1 MKRELS
7 SFENQEFDLVIVGA
21 GVYGAATA
29 WDAALRGLS
38 VALVDKG
45 DFGGAT
51 SFNNLK
57 TVHGGLRYL
66 QHADLRRMRESV
78 RERRT
83 LMRIAPHLVHPLP
96 FLLPTYRE
104 GVRRRSILAAALFL
118 NDVVSFDRN
127 RNLDAGKCLPP
138 GRTISRA
145 ECQRLVPGVEER
157 GLTGAALWYDAQI
170 SNSDRLTLS
179 FVLSADDA
187 GARVANYVEATGFLR
202 DGNRVRG
209 ITAKDLIGQAE
220 FEIKGRAVLNAAGP
234 WVDRMLDGLEGTS
247 RPRFFYFSKAM
258 NLVTRP
264 IVKDVAV
271 GVTSKRNQIL
281 FVIPWRGLSMI
292 GTKHAVYD
300 GDPDEFEAREEDIQE
315 LLDEVNSGY
324 PPAKLRREDVR
335 LVHRG
340 LLPMVPADNK
350 DNKDNNNGVAPVK
363 LVKQYRIHDHR
374 REGLE
379 GLVSM
384 VGVKYTTAR
393 DVAEKA
399 VTRVFHVLGK
409 KPPPSRTA
417 NTPVYGGA
425 IESLSDF
432 LGQETKRTPH
442 GLDEEVV
449 RHLVY
454 TYGSAYR
461 KILAYIDEDPACAQP
476 VKEGAPVLRAEV
488 IHAIREEQATD
499 LASVLLR
506 RTELGSAGHPGDE
519 CLRSCATIMAGELNW
534 DDSRTSSEIKQVEEI
549 YRSRS

>member
-21 GVYGAATA
+21 GVYGAAAA

-66 QHADLRRMRESV
+66 QQADLRRMRESV

-83 LMRIAPHLVHPLP
+83 LMRIAPHLVHPLLM
-96 FLLPTYRE
+96 LLPTYNE
-104 GVRRRSILAAALFL
+104 GIRRRSLLGVALFL

-127 RNLDAGKCLPP
+127 RNLASEKFLPP
-138 GRTISRA
+138 GKTISRA

-170 SNSDRLTLS
+170 YNSDRLTLS
-179 FVLSADDA
+179 FVLSADEA

-202 DGNRVRG
+202 EGNRVRG
-209 ITAKDLIGQAE
+209 IKARDLIGQTE
-220 FEIKGRAVLNAAGP
+220 LEIKGRAVLNASGP
-234 WVDRMLDGLEGTS
+234 WVDRMLEGLEDTS

-264 IVKDVAV
+264 IVADVAV
-271 GVTSKRNQIL
+271 GVTSRRNQIL
-281 FVIPWRGLSMI
+281 FVIPWRGFSMI
-292 GTKHAVYD
+292 GTTHGVYE
-300 GDPDEFEAREEDIQE
+300 GDPDDFEATEEDIQE

-324 PPAKLRREDVR
+324 PAAKLRREDVR
-335 LVHRG
+335 FVHRG
-340 LLPMVPADNK
+340 LLPRVPQ
-350 DNKDNNNGVAPVK
+350 DNNKGVA

-393 DVAEKA
+393 YVAEKA
-399 VTRVFHVLGK
+399 ITRIFHVLGK

-425 IESLSDF
+425 IESFSDF
-432 LGQETKRTPH
+432 LSQEKKRKPH
-442 GLDEEVV
+442 GLDDEIV

-454 TYGSAYR
+454 TYGSVYR
-461 KILAYIDEDPACAQP
+461 RTLEYIDEDPACAQP

-488 IHAIREEQATD
+488 IHAIREEQAMD
-499 LASVLLR
+499 LASVILR
-506 RTELGSAGHPGDE
+506 RTELGSAGHPGSM
-519 CLRSCATIMAGELNW
+519 CLKSCAAIMAGELKW
-534 DDSRTSSEIKQVEEI
+534 DDARVSAEIQQVEEI
-549 YRSRS
+549 YRCRS

>member
-1 MKRELS
+1 MQRDLAT
-7 SFENQEFDLVIVGA
+7 FENQEFDLVIVGA
-21 GVYGAATA
+21 GVYGAAAA

-66 QHADLRRMRESV
+66 QHADLPRMRESV

-96 FLLPTYRE
+96 FLLPTYRK
-104 GVRRRSILAAALFL
+104 GLRRRSILAAALFL

-127 RNLDAGKCLPP
+127 RNLDSEKFLPP

-145 ECQRLVPGVEER
+145 ECQRWVPGVEER

-170 SNSDRLTLS
+170 YNSDRLTLS
-179 FVLSADDA
+179 FVLSADEA

-202 DGNRVRG
+202 DGDRVRG
-209 ITAKDLIGQAE
+209 ISAKDRIGQTE
-220 FEIKGRAVLNAAGP
+220 LEIKGRVVLNAAGP
-234 WVDRMLDGLEGTS
+234 WVDRMLDGLEGTNL
-247 RPRFFYFSKAM
+247 PRFFYFSKAM

-271 GVTSKRNQIL
+271 GVTSKHNQIL
-281 FVIPWRGLSMI
+281 FVIPWRGLSMV
-292 GTKHAVYD
+292 GTRHAVYD
-300 GDPDEFEAREEDIQE
+300 GDVDDFEAKEEDVQE

-324 PPAKLRREDVR
+324 PAGKLRREDVR

-340 LLPMVPADNK
+340 LLPMVPPDK
-350 DNKDNNNGVAPVK
+350 NNNGVAPVK

-399 VTRVFHVLGK
+399 ITQVFQVLGK
-409 KPPPSRTA
+409 EPPPCRTA
-417 NTPVYGGA
+417 STPVFGGA
-425 IESLSDF
+425 IESFSDF
-432 LGQETKRTPH
+432 LDRETKRRPH
-442 GLDEEVV
+442 GLDDECV

-454 TYGSAYR
+454 TYGSEYR
-461 KILAYIDEDPACAQP
+461 RILAYIDEEPACAQP

-499 LASVLLR
+499 LASVVMR
-506 RTELGSAGHPGDE
+506 RTELGSAGHPGGE
-519 CLRSCATIMAGELNW
+519 CLKSCATIMAGELNW
-534 DDSRTSSEIKQVEEI
+534 DDSKMSSELDQMKEI
-549 YRSRS
+549 YRCRS

>member
-7 SFENQEFDLVIVGA
+7 SFEDQEFDLVIVGA
-21 GVYGAATA
+21 GVYGAAAA

-57 TVHGGLRYL
+57 TAHGGLRYL
-66 QHADLRRMRESV
+66 QQADLRRMRESI

-96 FLLPTYRE
+96 FLLPTYGE
-104 GVRRRSILAAALFL
+104 GIRRRPFLSVALLL
-118 NDVVSFDRN
+118 NDLVSFDRN
-127 RNLDAGKCLPP
+127 RTLASEKFLPP
-138 GRTISRA
+138 GRTVSRA

-170 SNSDRLTLS
+170 YNSDRLTLS
-179 FVLSADDA
+179 FVLSADEA

-202 DGNRVRG
+202 EGNRIRG
-209 ITAKDLIGQAE
+209 ITAKDRIGQNDL
-220 FEIKGRAVLNAAGP
+220 EIRGRAVLNAAGP
-234 WVDRMLDGLEGTS
+234 WVDRMLQDLEDAS
-247 RPRFFYFSKAM
+247 RLRFFHFSKAM

-271 GVTSKRNQIL
+271 GVTSTRNQVL
-281 FVIPWRGLSMI
+281 FAIPWRGVSMI
-292 GTKHAVYD
+292 GTTHAAYD
-300 GDPDEFEAREEDIQE
+300 GEPDDLEATEADIQE
-315 LLDEVNSGY
+315 LLDQVNSGY
-324 PPAKLRREDVR
+324 PAAKLRREDVR

-340 LLPMVPADNK
+340 LLPMVPQDG
-350 DNKDNNNGVAPVK
+350 NNGVAPVR

-374 REGLE
+374 REGVE

-399 VTRVFHVLGK
+399 ITRVFQVLGK
-409 KPPPSRTA
+409 NPPPSRTA
-417 NTPVYGGA
+417 STPVYGGA
-425 IESLSDF
+425 IDSFSDF
-432 LGQETKRTPH
+432 LEQEVRQKPH
-442 GLDEEVV
+442 GLDDEVV
-449 RHLVY
+449 RHLAY

-461 KILAYIDEDPACAQP
+461 QILAYIDEDPAWARP
-476 VKEGAPVLRAEV
+476 VKEGAQVLRAEV
-488 IHAIREEQATD
+488 IHAIRQEQAID
-499 LASVLLR
+499 LANVMLR
-506 RTELGSAGHPGDE
+506 RTELGSAGHPGGE
-519 CLRSCATIMAGELNW
+519 CLKSCATLMAGELNW
-534 DDSRTSSEIKQVEEI
+534 DDARTSSEIDQVEEI

>member
-1 MKRELS
+1 M
-7 SFENQEFDLVIVGA
+7 IVGA
-21 GVYGAATA
+21 GVYGAAAA

-66 QHADLRRMRESV
+66 QHADLPRMRESV

-96 FLLPTYRE
+96 FLLPTYRK
-104 GVRRRSILAAALFL
+104 GIRRRSILSAALFL

-127 RNLDAGKCLPP
+127 WNLDPEKFLPP
-138 GRTISRA
+138 GRTVSGA
-145 ECQRLVPGVEER
+145 ECRRLVPGVEER

-170 SNSDRLTLS
+170 YNSDRLTLS
-179 FVLSADDA
+179 FVLSADEA

-202 DGNRVRG
+202 EGNRVRG
-209 ITAKDLIGQAE
+209 ITAKDRIGRTVL
-220 FEIKGRAVLNAAGP
+220 EIKGRVVLNAAGP

-247 RPRFFYFSKAM
+247 RPRFFYFSQAM

-264 IVKDVAV
+264 ILKNVAV

-281 FVIPWRGLSMI
+281 FVIPWRGLSMV
-292 GTKHAVYD
+292 GTRHAVYD
-300 GDPDEFEAREEDIQE
+300 GDPDDFEAKEENIQK

-324 PPAKLRREDVR
+324 PAAQLRREDVR

-340 LLPMVPADNK
+340 LLPMVAPDRK
-350 DNKDNNNGVAPVK
+350 DNQENSNGVASVN
-363 LVKQYRIHDHR
+363 LVKQYRIYDHR

-393 DVAEKA
+393 DVAEKV
-399 VTRVFHVLGK
+399 VTHVFHMLGRK
-409 KPPPSRTA
+409 APSSCTSS
-417 NTPVYGGA
+417 TPVYGGA
-425 IESLSDF
+425 VESLSDF
-432 LGQETKRTPH
+432 LTHETKRKPH
-442 GLDEEVV
+442 GLNDDIV

-454 TYGSAYR
+454 TYGSEYR
-461 KILAYIDEDPACAQP
+461 RILVYIDENPAYAQP
-476 VKEGAPVLRAEV
+476 VKEGATVLRAEV
-488 IHAIREEQATD
+488 IHAIREEQAMD
-499 LASVLLR
+499 LASVVLR

-519 CLRSCATIMAGELNW
+519 CLKSCANIMAGELNW
-534 DDSRTSSEIKQVEEI
+534 DDSRKLSELDQVEEI

>member
-7 SFENQEFDLVIVGA
+7 SFENHEFDLVIVGA
-21 GVYGAATA
+21 GVYGATAA

-66 QHADLRRMRESV
+66 QQADLRRMRESV

-96 FLLPTYRE
+96 MLLPTYNE
-104 GVRRRSILAAALFL
+104 GIRRRSLLRVALFL

-127 RNLDAGKCLPP
+127 RNLASEKFLPP
-138 GRTISRA
+138 GKTLSRA

-170 SNSDRLTLS
+170 YNSDRLTLS
-179 FVLSADDA
+179 FVLSADEA

-202 DGNRVRG
+202 EGNRVRG
-209 ITAKDLIGQAE
+209 IKARDLIGQAE
-220 FEIKGRAVLNAAGP
+220 LEIKGRAVLNASGP
-234 WVDRMLDGLEGTS
+234 WVDRMLEGLEDAS
-247 RPRFFYFSKAM
+247 RRRFFYFSKAM

-264 IVKDVAV
+264 IVTDVAV
-271 GVTSKRNQIL
+271 GVTSRRNQIL
-281 FVIPWRGLSMI
+281 FVIPWRGFSMI
-292 GTKHAVYD
+292 GTTHGVYE
-300 GDPDEFEAREEDIQE
+300 GDPDDFEATEEDIQE

-324 PPAKLRREDVR
+324 PAAKLRREDVR
-335 LVHRG
+335 FVHRG
-340 LLPMVPADNK
+340 LLPMVPQ
-350 DNKDNNNGVAPVK
+350 DNNKGVA

-393 DVAEKA
+393 YVAEKA

-417 NTPVYGGA
+417 SIPVYGGA
-425 IESLSDF
+425 IESFSDF
-432 LGQETKRTPH
+432 LSQEKKRKPH
-442 GLDEEVV
+442 GLDEEIV

-461 KILAYIDEDPACAQP
+461 QLLAYIDEDPGCAQP

-488 IHAIREEQATD
+488 IHAIREEQAAD

-506 RTELGSAGHPGDE
+506 RTELGSAGHPGSA
-519 CLRSCATIMAGELNW
+519 CLKSCAAIMAGELKW
-534 DDSRTSSEIKQVEEI
+534 DESKISTEIENVEEI
-549 YRSRS
+549 YRRRS